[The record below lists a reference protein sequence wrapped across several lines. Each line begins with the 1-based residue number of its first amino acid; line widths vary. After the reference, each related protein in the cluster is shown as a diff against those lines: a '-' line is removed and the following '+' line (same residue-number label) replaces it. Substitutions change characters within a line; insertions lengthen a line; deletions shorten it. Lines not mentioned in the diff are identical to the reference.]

1 MSDSLSES
9 ARQPANEDTQT
20 RRDKPQTLSGIEATK
35 ALNLQATASVVA
47 DTNMAEVPGDTQNA
61 DLAVNLARNRARS
74 RTVGSRVGSDGAGSA
89 GGATETRDVRK
100 HSCDG
105 VVSIGGGSG
114 SSSGIG
120 GGATMGGA
128 TGGAFG
134 SGSGIDEF
142 AGADGERRRES
153 LNYEDTSPCSH
164 SFNKAIFGRTAHT
177 RTGVGGG
184 MTRKCVLTLDGY
196 SYVIVASTP
205 ESLPK
210 RERDDLPTVGN
221 TPSIGSTSGSV
232 AGGDRRSKADSPT
245 GSSSAGLISG
255 GLGAGGLYTSEE
267 INSTT
272 TSTTACGASSTVE
285 SVTINGQIGRHGSLT
300 IVRRS
305 NSRKSFIQLDAQQ
318 PGILTSPSPA
328 ATTPIG
334 GPTLQ
339 QLHTQQQPFAGTAP
353 DLAAQ
358 LLNSSDRKS
367 QQTPS
372 NFPPA
377 TSTDNRAVNDTRR
390 SSNSER
396 HIEVEPNFTANTTP
410 KNVPAIGNSAQHQRN
425 NFTATQV
432 GATDNAAADSSNSNS
447 AASATNSTSNTFNS
461 AANSSLAT
469 ANKMQAPAPGSPNAE
484 TNSAGVREGAED
496 KCASLDLATENLPA
510 VDTPDACDKAAVRL
524 RCLLHLL
531 NTGDISNDVL
541 QRNLHYA
548 ARVLEAVF
556 LDESNQ
562 ETREAGDA
570 HKCCSGSYCSRRGHQ
585 QHGCAG
591 EDGGGGG
598 GHSNQDNNNLC
609 NSCCSRSDDQQQQ
622 QSNAFDNQTS
632 IDSRTKGV
640 TLAPQTH
647 SGPTGPPD
655 TILEADAEAEAAAET
670 EAETETATTTTA
682 VAPNASE
689 PAETAA
695 HDSSKPADVAADT
708 STTSTAKVSFAE
720 SKSDKQCSDGG
731 GSQSVGSSSSS
742 SSNKA
747 TMQRQRRLRTPVWA
761 RSMSSTNKT
770 RLADEDDELSEV
782 QPDAVPPEVREWL
795 ASTFTRQSATTR
807 RRTDEKPKF
816 RTVAHAIRAGIFVDR
831 IYRSVSRTALMQFPP
846 EVVQILKNLDD
857 WSFDVFALAEAA
869 GGQPIKYLSYDL
881 LNRYGIIHKFKIA
894 PATLEIFLNR
904 VEEGYCRYRNPYHN
918 NIHAAD
924 VTQTTHYVLC
934 QTGLMNWLTDLEIFA
949 TLLAALIHDFEHT
962 GTTNNFH
969 VMSGSEKALLYNDRA
984 VLENHHVSAAFRLL
998 KEDDCNILVN
1008 LSREEF
1014 REFRTLIIDMV
1025 LATDMSFHFQQL
1037 KNMRNL
1043 LTLNEASV
1051 DKSKAMALVL
1061 HCCDISHPAKRW
1073 NLHHRW
1079 TMLLFEEFFRQGDL
1093 ERELGLPFS
1102 PMCDRNNILFP
1113 ESQIGFIDFI
1123 VDPSLSVMSDMLEY
1137 VLTPLAPMCK
1147 TSNASIDAGDAP
1159 VDGAAASPRNKTDAD
1174 GSSTTSS
1181 QQEDNNAKAAGTKPK
1196 FSIRKPWLTCLN
1208 DNKKIWKEQSL
1219 KEEAAR
1225 NEKAQQ
1231 KEGESEE

>member
-1 MSDSLSES
+1 MSDSLNES

-35 ALNLQATASVVA
+35 ALNLQATASVLA
-47 DTNMAEVPGDTQNA
+47 DTNMAEVPSDTQNA

-74 RTVGSRVGSDGAGSA
+74 RTVGSRIGSDGAGSA
-89 GGATETRDVRK
+89 GNATETRDVRK

-114 SSSGIG
+114 SSS
-120 GGATMGGA
+120 ATMGGA

-142 AGADGERRRES
+142 SGADGERRRES

-232 AGGDRRSKADSPT
+232 TGERRTKADSPT

-255 GLGAGGLYTSEE
+255 GLGAGGLYTTEE

-272 TSTTACGASSTVE
+272 TTTTACGASSTVE

-318 PGILTSPSPA
+318 PGILTSPSTA

-334 GPTLQ
+334 GPTQQ
-339 QLHTQQQPFAGTAP
+339 QLHTQQQQPFAGIAP

-377 TSTDNRAVNDTRR
+377 TSTDNRAANDTRR

-396 HIEVEPNFTANTTP
+396 HIEVEPNFTANTTTP

-425 NFTATQV
+425 NYTATPV
-432 GATDNAAADSSNSNS
+432 GASDNAAADSSNSNS

-469 ANKMQAPAPGSPNAE
+469 ANKMQAPAPGSPSAE
-484 TNSAGVREGAED
+484 TNSAGVREAGED

-556 LDESNQ
+556 LDESN
-562 ETREAGDA
+562 G
-570 HKCCSGSYCSRRGHQ
+570 CSS
-585 QHGCAG
+585 A
-591 EDGGGGG
+591 
-598 GHSNQDNNNLC
+598 
-609 NSCCSRSDDQQQQ
+609 SRSQWSSDASSVIVFKSKQRTQRQQQQ
-622 QSNAFDNQTS
+622 Q
-632 IDSRTKGV
+632 
-640 TLAPQTH
+640 PQGQH
-647 SGPTGPPD
+647 SSWPT
-655 TILEADAEAEAAAET
+655 IRA
-670 EAETETATTTTA
+670 
-682 VAPNASE
+682 
-689 PAETAA
+689 
-695 HDSSKPADVAADT
+695 
-708 STTSTAKVSFAE
+708 
-720 SKSDKQCSDGG
+720 Q
-731 GSQSVGSSSSS
+731 Q
-742 SSNKA
+742 
-747 TMQRQRRLRTPVWA
+747 QRQRPCSEYCYNNLTNQYEIKCSNNNKSIDY
-761 RSMSSTNKT
+761 RSIELEI

-1159 VDGAAASPRNKTDAD
+1159 VDGAAASPRNKTDGDA
-1174 GSSTTSS
+1174 SSTTSS
-1181 QQEDNNAKAAGTKPK
+1181 QQEDSNAKAAGTKPK

>member
-1 MSDSLSES
+1 MSQPSSRRISPPHFRRAYAVPGTAAQIGSSTTAAPS
-9 ARQPANEDTQT
+9 ADVTMKTITTTNAVDVACYQT
-20 RRDKPQTLSGIEATK
+20 VATSAVTKAATTTTAITTGNAASFAHLSGSAEGNVITSTIATR
-35 ALNLQATASVVA
+35 
-47 DTNMAEVPGDTQNA
+47 PF
-61 DLAVNLARNRARS
+61 
-74 RTVGSRVGSDGAGSA
+74 VGSDNNNSNMATHISVTNVRAGLVGSGAGAGARNMPTSCPDSPIRRVSSSLKNSA
-89 GGATETRDVRK
+89 LGFASRFFNKCKAATFTVDGATYT
-100 HSCDG
+100 
-105 VVSIGGGSG
+105 
-114 SSSGIG
+114 
-120 GGATMGGA
+120 
-128 TGGAFG
+128 
-134 SGSGIDEF
+134 
-142 AGADGERRRES
+142 
-153 LNYEDTSPCSH
+153 
-164 SFNKAIFGRTAHT
+164 
-177 RTGVGGG
+177 
-184 MTRKCVLTLDGY
+184 
-196 SYVIVASTP
+196 IVASTP

-210 RERDDLPTVGN
+210 RERDEIPTVGA
-221 TPSIGSTSGSV
+221 TPAIGSTSGSV
-232 AGGDRRSKADSPT
+232 IGDRRSKPDSPT
-245 GSSSAGLISG
+245 GSSSTGLISSG
-255 GLGAGGLYTSEE
+255 TGAGGLYTSEE

-272 TSTTACGASSTVE
+272 TTTASGTSSTVE

-318 PGILTSPSPA
+318 QGVLTSPSTA

-334 GPTLQ
+334 GATQQQQQ
-339 QLHTQQQPFAGTAP
+339 QLHTPQPFAGTAP
-353 DLAAQ
+353 DFAAQ
-358 LLNSSDRKS
+358 LLNSSDKKYP
-367 QQTPS
+367 QTSS
-372 NFPPA
+372 NYAPA
-377 TSTDNRAVNDTRR
+377 TNTDNRANDTRR

-396 HIEVEPNFTANTTP
+396 QIEGEPNFTAHNTP
-410 KNVPAIGNSAQHQRN
+410 NVPAIGNRQQRN
-425 NFTATQV
+425 NFIATPEV
-432 GATDNAAADSSNSNS
+432 ATGTGNAAADSSNSNN
-447 AASATNSTSNTFNS
+447 AASAATNSTSNKLNS
-461 AANSSLAT
+461 AANSSSLAT
-469 ANKMQAPAPGSPNAE
+469 AANKMQAAAAAPGSPSAE
-484 TNSAGVREGAED
+484 TNIAVVRESGDD
-496 KCASLDLATENLPA
+496 KCATSLDLATENLPA

-556 LDESNQ
+556 LDESNSQ
-562 ETREAGDA
+562 EA
-570 HKCCSGSYCSRRGHQ
+570 HK
-585 QHGCAG
+585 GCAG
-591 EDGGGGG
+591 NCCSQSSHQQKHSCAGGVCAEDSSGG
-598 GHSNQDNNNLC
+598 GHGNQDNNNLC
-609 NSCCSRSDDQQQQ
+609 NSCCSRSVDQQQQQ

-655 TILEADAEAEAAAET
+655 TILEADAETEAAAEQEAEAAA
-670 EAETETATTTTA
+670 AETATTTTTA
-682 VAPNASE
+682 TAASE
-689 PAETAA
+689 AAVDDGTKAAEAETEA
-695 HDSSKPADVAADT
+695 
-708 STTSTAKVSFAE
+708 TTSATTVSIAE
-720 SKSDKQCSDGG
+720 CDKSDKRVSDGG
-731 GSQSVGSSSSS
+731 DKQSVGSSSSS
-742 SSNKA
+742 SSSNKA
-747 TMQRQRRLRTPVWA
+747 TTQRQRRLRTPVWA
-761 RSMSSTNKT
+761 RSMSTTNKT

-1159 VDGAAASPRNKTDAD
+1159 VDGAAACTRNKTDNESV
-1174 GSSTTSS
+1174 SSASS
-1181 QQEDNNAKAAGTKPK
+1181 QQDETNTKPAVTKPK